1 MSTLVINGPSCLTGQ
16 IKASG
21 AKNSAVTALAAALV
35 SSQPMTI
42 TNLPAIED
50 IQRLKEILQAIGVT
64 FKEKGD
70 AMIINPGQLNYQG
83 TLPMNLVAKLRASN
97 LLIGPLLAK
106 FGKAEFPHPGGC
118 IIGRR
123 PIDFFLDGF
132 KALGAQ
138 VEVKDDRYVLN
149 APQGLTGG
157 TFVFPRASHTGTE
170 TLMMAAA
177 LAKGVTTIVNAA
189 MEPEV
194 TALAQYLVSC
204 GAKIDGIGG
213 PTLTIGGVKKL
224 SAGQFDIAPDRI
236 ETGSFLAMAAATKS
250 ELTITNCRP
259 SELAVPLNLLEHMGV
274 PLTIT
279 DSTITVKPWSNLQAV
294 GFVTE
299 KYPGFPTD
307 LQAPFTVLLTQA
319 TGTALVH
326 ETIFEGRLF
335 YVDFL
340 NRMGANITLCDPHR
354 ALISGP
360 TSLRAKYLES
370 PDIRAGLAMV
380 IAGLI
385 AKGQT
390 KIGNAYQIDR
400 GYQNLEQR
408 LRNVGADISR
418 EDQKN

>member
-1 MSTLVINGPSCLTGQ
+1 MSTFVINGPSCLAGQ
-16 IKASG
+16 IKVSG
-21 AKNSAVTALAAALV
+21 AKNSAVTTLAAALL
-35 SSQPMTI
+35 SKQPMKVY
-42 TNLPAIED
+42 NLPAIED
-50 IQRLKEILQAIGVT
+50 IQRLKEILESIGVIFNSQENIT
-64 FKEKGD
+64 TID
-70 AMIINPGQLNYQG
+70 PSQINYQG
-83 TLPMNLVAKLRASN
+83 TLPMDLVAKIRASN
-97 LLIGPLLAK
+97 LLIGPLLSR
-106 FGKAEFPHPGGC
+106 FGRAEFPHPGGC

-132 KALGAQ
+132 KALGAL

-149 APQGLTGG
+149 APHGLTGG

-204 GAKIDGIGG
+204 GAKIEGIGG
-213 PTLTIGGVKKL
+213 PTLTIEGVKELNGGDFKV
-224 SAGQFDIAPDRI
+224 APDRI

-250 ELTITNCRP
+250 ELTITDCRP

-360 TSLRAKYLES
+360 TPLRAKYLES

-408 LRNVGADISR
+408 LHEVGADISR
-418 EDQKN
+418 ED